1 MNTVT
6 KRIHYVDELIL
17 STNALNNKCFS
28 FKKHHSFYFILP
40 SLQCHLFILFRLLA
54 QPNKRFKIWHDKQP
68 QMQPLHFLDPLP
80 LSQQPG
86 DSLGEVND
94 PYTFEDGDIKYIFTA
109 NKKCKQGTEKDSL
122 KKNKVPFNMER
133 VPCGVGFDLCQHSM
147 CGRTFKAECLR

>member
-1 MNTVT
+1 MHVSS
-6 KRIHYVDELIL
+6 YMLIL
-17 STNALNNKCFS
+17 LTYAPYLFLFKLS
-28 FKKHHSFYFILP
+28 FIFP
-40 SLQCHLFILFRLLA
+40 FRLLA
-54 QPNKRFKIWHDKQP
+54 QPNKRFKIWQDKQP

-122 KKNKVPFNMER
+122 KKTKVPFNIER
-133 VPCGVGFDLCQHSM
+133 VQHMVWVSIYVSTTRVGRLFE
-147 CGRTFKAECLR
+147 AECLR